1 MLRLQDVVDLQ
12 VRPPEV
18 QLALMRKER
27 DQLLEVVDELMAENL
42 GQKAE
47 LSGHVDRY
55 RSQVLVI
62 ERKNMMLSSKNAE
75 IERLKDELRHE
86 RLRMK
91 RMTALL
97 DNLKLSTDN
106 KSQSI
111 RIMNQMSTLL
121 EHTGSVP
128 NNTGV
133 SREMIM
139 INQRVTHMDRKQKS
153 ESLSNKQEL
162 LKRMRENSIMLEE
175 VNDLRRRLSN
185 SESEVDRLRSLK
197 SKGHDCSKK
206 ISNSKP
212 RKSVNDVLVSSD
224 TAL

>member
-27 DQLLEVVDELMAENL
+27 DQLLELVDELRAENL
-42 GQKAE
+42 GQRAE
-47 LSGHVDRY
+47 LSGHVDRK
-55 RSQVLVI
+55 REQVLVI
-62 ERKNMMLSSKNAE
+62 ERKNMVISSKDAE
-75 IERLKDELRHE
+75 IERLNDQLRHE

-121 EHTGSVP
+121 EHTGSLP

-133 SREMIM
+133 SREMRM
-139 INQRVTHMDRKQKS
+139 INQRVTHMDRQQKS

-162 LKRMRENSIMLEE
+162 LKRMRENSIMLKE

-224 TAL
+224 TPL